1 MASALTEGEAGVDN
15 EAPILPRGNNTHTHT
30 HLIIHVDTGSSLST
44 VLTEAQF

>member
-15 EAPILPRGNNTHTHT
+15 EAPILPRGNNTHTH
-30 HLIIHVDTGSSLST
+30 LIIHVDTGSSLST